1 MFFDYWPVLFVDDE
15 ADVLAISKLAM
26 KNFEVYGLPIK
37 IYTSASKAEAI
48 QLLQN
53 NAEVACSLAVAFLDV
68 VMESDHAGL
77 ELCNYIRN
85 EMGNNTTQIFIRT
98 GQAGLAPERE
108 VIDKYDIAGY
118 FSKVELT
125 HNKLY
130 SVVKSSVRQYLA
142 YGMAQAT
149 IELLNNL
156 VAALGSRQKILY
168 AVHSVA
174 GMSDKQAD
182 TPRWLVV
189 NGDVLFADEVDAD
202 RALAVQKRLSALR
215 GVPLN
220 PYGDSYMRDEEGYQ
234 QIRVAT
240 GPSKASTSFL
250 FKSRFA
256 PPESI
261 IGMMHSFTTGL
272 AIAWQQSMLQ

>member
-156 VAALGSRQKILY
+156 VAGRSQ
-168 AVHSVA
+168 S
-174 GMSDKQAD
+174 
-182 TPRWLVV
+182 
-189 NGDVLFADEVDAD
+189 
-202 RALAVQKRLSALR
+202 SA
-215 GVPLN
+215 
-220 PYGDSYMRDEEGYQ
+220 
-234 QIRVAT
+234 
-240 GPSKASTSFL
+240 
-250 FKSRFA
+250 
-256 PPESI
+256 
-261 IGMMHSFTTGL
+261 
-272 AIAWQQSMLQ
+272 